1 MTYLVF
7 LAVLVACVLI
17 ILLALFVRRGWLKPV
32 AVIAGAVALWLP
44 LLSQLET
51 LGAPSP
57 NPPSGLYQVIS
68 SKMSE
73 SEDILYLFVDAM
85 ETDLTPRVYQI
96 PFKRDKYER
105 LRTEGDYAGRVLR
118 VQVGE
123 GGSYEVVYVDYEPP
137 DLLKDGM
144 MRAYRN
150 PRPED
155 R

>member
-1 MTYLVF
+1 MSYITL
-7 LAVLVACVLI
+7 LAAHVVCVLV
-17 ILLALFVRRGWLKPV
+17 ILLAVFLRRRGLRPV
-32 AVIAGAVALWLP
+32 AVIAGALALWLP

-57 NPPSGLYQVIS
+57 QPPSGDYRVIS

-85 ETDLTPRVYQI
+85 ETDFTPRVYQI

-105 LRTEGDYAGRVLR
+105 LRAEGDYAGRVLR
-118 VQVGE
+118 IQTGE
-123 GGSYEVVYVDYEPP
+123 GGTYEVVYVDYEPP
-137 DLLKDGM
+137 DLLKDGV
-144 MRAYRN
+144 MRGWRS

-155 R
+155 Q